1 MTYEK
6 HFKIGS
12 TAISVHILSILS
24 VFALIF
30 AESSIYSISVIFCAA
45 VHELGHIAMIYFFGA
60 GIREFRFLPFGA
72 EIRMKREVNYSS
84 ELIISLAGPLANFVL
99 AAVMYILFLF
109 FPNPVILFTVIC
121 SIFLAVVNLVPV
133 RGFDGGRMVRCIAL
147 SRLEYEKA
155 LKFIKISEQ
164 VSLIILSALS
174 IAAIRAA
181 AFNISLIIIC
191 LYLFVSVYKN
201 DY

>member
-1 MTYEK
+1 M
-6 HFKIGS
+6 
-12 TAISVHILSILS
+12 
-24 VFALIF
+24 
-30 AESSIYSISVIFCAA
+30 
-45 VHELGHIAMIYFFGA
+45 
-60 GIREFRFLPFGA
+60 
-72 EIRMKREVNYSS
+72 
-84 ELIISLAGPLANFVL
+84 
-99 AAVMYILFLF
+99 
-109 FPNPVILFTVIC
+109 IC